1 MRKQI
6 ITIAGALGGGKSSTA
21 KLVAKELQYRHFS
34 SGDLFRQV
42 AQERGVTIEQ
52 INKVAELEVSID
64 HDVDERLRKL
74 GEEEKLV
81 IDSRLAYHW
90 IPSSFKVYLN
100 LDIRTAAERI
110 FNQIRSEG
118 RQSQHANSV
127 EELVEQTKTRKEDER
142 RRYEH
147 LYQLD
152 VTDLAPFDLVVNTAE
167 HDLNAVAKIV
177 IEEYQKFLKG

>member
-1 MRKQI
+1 MKKEI

-21 KLVAKELQYRHFS
+21 KLVATELGYRHFS

-52 INKVAELEVSID
+52 INKTAELEVSID
-64 HDVDERLRKL
+64 HDVDERLRRL

-90 IPSSFKVYLN
+90 IPDSFKVYLN
-100 LDIRTAAERI
+100 LDIQIAAERI
-110 FNQIRSEG
+110 FKQIKAEG
-118 RQSQHANSV
+118 RQSQHAESV
-127 EELVEQTKTRKEDER
+127 QELIEQTASRKEDER

-152 VTDLAPFDLVVNTAE
+152 VTDLTPFDLVLNTAE
-167 HDLNAVAKIV
+167 HDLNAVVQIV
-177 IEEYQKFLKG
+177 LEKYQGFLTS